1 MEGTNCSERA
11 LLPEKSMREKL
22 SQLIED
28 DFSKVTLV
36 NTLKYFKQKS
46 GKNECVD
53 ATIKIL
59 EHIKKENE
67 VPKLYKT
74 LLREIRKDSPI
85 SSWLPSY
92 SQRDTKLLLSF
103 LKQDCDI
110 FSGDFKKTK
119 QLTNAFPF
127 LTRLISGLLS
137 FHSTKFLPDH
147 LTAFVLSLLNLR
159 ERFDIKAEERAVKRT
174 KPKAG
179 FESSPV
185 EIYPNMPEHT
195 IENEYIADMER
206 DKTEDTSCSKVYN
219 SKVDITGGLTHI
231 SCEHNIVKGF
241 TALYKGE
248 SALKVFF
255 IFLF

>member
-1 MEGTNCSERA
+1 M
-11 LLPEKSMREKL
+11 
-22 SQLIED
+22 
-28 DFSKVTLV
+28 
-36 NTLKYFKQKS
+36 
-46 GKNECVD
+46 
-53 ATIKIL
+53 
-59 EHIKKENE
+59 
-67 VPKLYKT
+67 
-74 LLREIRKDSPI
+74 
-85 SSWLPSY
+85 
-92 SQRDTKLLLSF
+92 
-103 LKQDCDI
+103 
-110 FSGDFKKTK
+110 
-119 QLTNAFPF
+119 
-127 LTRLISGLLS
+127 
-137 FHSTKFLPDH
+137 
-147 LTAFVLSLLNLR
+147 
-159 ERFDIKAEERAVKRT
+159 KRT

-185 EIYPNMPEHT
+185 EITQTCLFSEHT

>member
-74 LLREIRKDSPI
+74 LVREIRKDSPI

-92 SQRDTKLLLSF
+92 SQRVTKLLLSF
-103 LKQDCDI
+103 STISDQSDLQKVAIEKQNANQQMCR
-110 FSGDFKKTK
+110 FWLDFNN
-119 QLTNAFPF
+119 LT
-127 LTRLISGLLS
+127 
-137 FHSTKFLPDH
+137 
-147 LTAFVLSLLNLR
+147 
-159 ERFDIKAEERAVKRT
+159 
-174 KPKAG
+174 
-179 FESSPV
+179 
-185 EIYPNMPEHT
+185 
-195 IENEYIADMER
+195 
-206 DKTEDTSCSKVYN
+206 
-219 SKVDITGGLTHI
+219 
-231 SCEHNIVKGF
+231 
-241 TALYKGE
+241 
-248 SALKVFF
+248 
-255 IFLF
+255 

>member
-1 MEGTNCSERA
+1 M
-11 LLPEKSMREKL
+11 
-22 SQLIED
+22 
-28 DFSKVTLV
+28 
-36 NTLKYFKQKS
+36 
-46 GKNECVD
+46 
-53 ATIKIL
+53 
-59 EHIKKENE
+59 
-67 VPKLYKT
+67 
-74 LLREIRKDSPI
+74 REIRKDSPI

-255 IFLF
+255 IVSTAGALVVVTV

>member
-1 MEGTNCSERA
+1 MGIPSESTFCVVEYRVAARGGGGPGELEKGEQEDDFENKHEVGIDIGNMQRREWWRKTFSRFQRCHQVCIICICSLRHLTIFCQHFWRFCINIFNDSWFAGKLVEGTNCSERA

-59 EHIKKENE
+59 EHIKKENK

-103 LKQDCDI
+103 STISDQSDLQKVAIEKQNANQQMCR
-110 FSGDFKKTK
+110 FWHDFNN
-119 QLTNAFPF
+119 LT
-127 LTRLISGLLS
+127 
-137 FHSTKFLPDH
+137 
-147 LTAFVLSLLNLR
+147 
-159 ERFDIKAEERAVKRT
+159 
-174 KPKAG
+174 
-179 FESSPV
+179 
-185 EIYPNMPEHT
+185 
-195 IENEYIADMER
+195 
-206 DKTEDTSCSKVYN
+206 
-219 SKVDITGGLTHI
+219 
-231 SCEHNIVKGF
+231 
-241 TALYKGE
+241 
-248 SALKVFF
+248 
-255 IFLF
+255 

>member
-1 MEGTNCSERA
+1 
-11 LLPEKSMREKL
+11 MREKL
-22 SQLIED
+22 SQSIED

-36 NTLKYFKQKS
+36 NTLKYCNQNS

-110 FSGDFKKTK
+110 FSGDFKKNQTTHK
-119 QLTNAFPF
+119 CLSIPDASNLWAPLFSLDQILPRSSYSICAQLTQPQGK
-127 LTRLISGLLS
+127 I
-137 FHSTKFLPDH
+137 
-147 LTAFVLSLLNLR
+147 
-159 ERFDIKAEERAVKRT
+159 
-174 KPKAG
+174 
-179 FESSPV
+179 
-185 EIYPNMPEHT
+185 
-195 IENEYIADMER
+195 
-206 DKTEDTSCSKVYN
+206 
-219 SKVDITGGLTHI
+219 
-231 SCEHNIVKGF
+231 
-241 TALYKGE
+241 
-248 SALKVFF
+248 
-255 IFLF
+255 

>member
-11 LLPEKSMREKL
+11 PLPEKSMREKL

-46 GKNECVD
+46 GKNECVG

-59 EHIKKENE
+59 EHIKNTKH
-67 VPKLYKT
+67 KT

-179 FESSPV
+179 FKSSPV

-206 DKTEDTSCSKVYN
+206 REIKLKTQAAQKYT
-219 SKVDITGGLTHI
+219 IPRWI
-231 SCEHNIVKGF
+231 
-241 TALYKGE
+241 
-248 SALKVFF
+248 
-255 IFLF
+255 

>member
-1 MEGTNCSERA
+1 M
-11 LLPEKSMREKL
+11 
-22 SQLIED
+22 
-28 DFSKVTLV
+28 
-36 NTLKYFKQKS
+36 
-46 GKNECVD
+46 
-53 ATIKIL
+53 
-59 EHIKKENE
+59 
-67 VPKLYKT
+67 
-74 LLREIRKDSPI
+74 REIRKDSPI
-85 SSWLPSY
+85 SSWLHGY

-206 DKTEDTSCSKVYN
+206 REIKLKTQAAQKYTIPRCFPVMPELGWVEVRQTFGD
-219 SKVDITGGLTHI
+219 
-231 SCEHNIVKGF
+231 
-241 TALYKGE
+241 
-248 SALKVFF
+248 
-255 IFLF
+255 

>member
-11 LLPEKSMREKL
+11 LLPEKSLREKL
-22 SQLIED
+22 NQLIED

-36 NTLKYFKQKS
+36 NTIKYFKQKS

-59 EHIKKENE
+59 EHVKKEND
-67 VPKLYKT
+67 VPKQYKT

-110 FSGDFKKTK
+110 FSGDFEKTK

-127 LTRLISGLLS
+127 LMRLIS
-137 FHSTKFLPDH
+137 FHSTKFLPIH
-147 LTAFVLSLLNLR
+147 LTAFMLSLLNLR
-159 ERFDIKAEERAVKRT
+159 EIFDI
-174 KPKAG
+174 
-179 FESSPV
+179 
-185 EIYPNMPEHT
+185 
-195 IENEYIADMER
+195 
-206 DKTEDTSCSKVYN
+206 SKQ
-219 SKVDITGGLTHI
+219 K
-231 SCEHNIVKGF
+231 KG
-241 TALYKGE
+241 Y
-248 SALKVFF
+248 
-255 IFLF
+255 

>member
-1 MEGTNCSERA
+1 MEGTNCSKRA

-59 EHIKKENE
+59 EHIKNTKH
-67 VPKLYKT
+67 KT

-110 FSGDFKKTK
+110 FSGDLKKTK

-159 ERFDIKAEERAVKRT
+159 
-174 KPKAG
+174 
-179 FESSPV
+179 
-185 EIYPNMPEHT
+185 
-195 IENEYIADMER
+195 
-206 DKTEDTSCSKVYN
+206 
-219 SKVDITGGLTHI
+219 
-231 SCEHNIVKGF
+231 
-241 TALYKGE
+241 
-248 SALKVFF
+248 
-255 IFLF
+255 

>member
-1 MEGTNCSERA
+1 M
-11 LLPEKSMREKL
+11 
-22 SQLIED
+22 
-28 DFSKVTLV
+28 
-36 NTLKYFKQKS
+36 
-46 GKNECVD
+46 
-53 ATIKIL
+53 
-59 EHIKKENE
+59 
-67 VPKLYKT
+67 
-74 LLREIRKDSPI
+74 
-85 SSWLPSY
+85 
-92 SQRDTKLLLSF
+92 
-103 LKQDCDI
+103 
-110 FSGDFKKTK
+110 
-119 QLTNAFPF
+119 
-127 LTRLISGLLS
+127 
-137 FHSTKFLPDH
+137 
-147 LTAFVLSLLNLR
+147 LSLLNLR